1 MKSIV
6 PISKFKAGETIQGF
20 YLCVEKHLRH
30 TRAGDLYLDLVLRD
44 QTGQVH
50 GKVWDKVSEYDEK
63 FESGNA
69 VAIKG
74 EVDLFMGR
82 PQLTV
87 KRINKATVQ
96 NYARYGFDPALVVPT
111 AKADP
116 KVMWKEA
123 MAIIKTIKNPF
134 LKKLTFQIYQDNKE
148 KLLIHPASISM
159 HHNYRSGFLEHVLS
173 MAKTATSLAPH
184 YGVDVDLVVAGAF
197 LHDIGKLDE
206 IESNYEANFTKE
218 GNLIGHIVMG
228 RDMVKKRAR
237 QIKKFPKELL
247 LKMEHII
254 ILSHQGK
261 YEQQSPKKP
270 AFKEALLV
278 HLIDVLDSQMNI
290 MDKALSE
297 DQEKGEFTSRHNYF
311 RIPLYKGSDGAK

>member
-20 YLCVEKHLRH
+20 YLCVEKHIRH

-44 QTGQVH
+44 QTGQIH
-50 GKVWDKVSEYDEK
+50 GKVWDKVSEYNEK
-63 FESGNA
+63 FDSGDA

-74 EVDLFMGR
+74 EVDLFMDR

-111 AKADP
+111 AKDDP
-116 KVMWKEA
+116 KAMWKET
-123 MAIIKTIKNPF
+123 MAIIRSMKNSF
-134 LKKLTFQIYQDNKE
+134 LKKLTFQIYQDHKE
-148 KLLIHPASISM
+148 KLLVHPASVSM

-173 MAKTATSLAPH
+173 MAKSAKRLAPH
-184 YGVDVDLVVAGAF
+184 YEVDVDLVISGVL

-206 IESNYEANFTKE
+206 IESNYEANFTEE

-228 RDMVKKRAR
+228 HDMVRKGAK
-237 QIKKFPKELL
+237 QIKKFPKDLR
-247 LKMEHII
+247 LKMEHI

-261 YEQQSPKKP
+261 YEWQSPKKP

-290 MDKALSE
+290 MDKALSD
-297 DQEKGEFTSRHNYF
+297 DQETGDFTNRHNYF
-311 RIPLYKGSDGAK
+311 RIPLYKGSDGTK